1 MNKYGYVNSKRILVG
16 VGVAKCLIDE
26 YNSTDILNI
35 GITDEIFNNW
45 QKYIYQDGEIILDP
59 EYDAKQIQARQE
71 AFNKAFFATSLG
83 YIRREVTML
92 DGSAKTFLTDMLP
105 LLIVGLPILAYNEP
119 DFTQEVNM
127 VDYQKQVVVTEQFLA
142 ECKNQLIIDFYGFNP
157 MEISSGSDEPIDG
170 SDTVVDTNS
179 ETPSSEVEGEVAE

>member
-1 MNKYGYVNSKRILVG
+1 MTKYYFHIKDEQIASKGQVKALNLENIEVTQE
-16 VGVAKCLIDE
+16 V
-26 YNSTDILNI
+26 YNES
-35 GITDEIFNNW
+35 E
-45 QKYIYQDGEIILDP
+45 KYICQNGEIILDP
-59 EYDAKQIQARQE
+59 EYEAKQIQARQE

-119 DFTQEVNM
+119 DFTQDVNM

-157 MEISSGSDEPIDG
+157 MVID
-170 SDTVVDTNS
+170 NQ
-179 ETPSSEVEGEVAE
+179 TPSDKAEGGVA

>member
-1 MNKYGYVNSKRILVG
+1 MSYKLTKPYTDKQRIDFIV
-16 VGVAKCLIDE
+16 E
-26 YNSTDILNI
+26 
-35 GITDEIFNNW
+35 
-45 QKYIYQDGEIILDP
+45 YIYNKGLVIEETSTALYALEANEIMVDGKPQVDP
-59 EYDAKQIQARQE
+59 EYEAKQIQARQE

-127 VDYQKQVVVTEQFLA
+127 VDYQKQVIVTEQFLA

-157 MEISSGSDEPIDG
+157 MVTD
-170 SDTVVDTNS
+170 S
-179 ETPSSEVEGEVAE
+179 ETPSDEAEGEVA

>member
-16 VGVAKCLIDE
+16 VGVCKCLTDE
-26 YNSTDILNI
+26 YGSTDILNI
-35 GITDEIFNNW
+35 EITDEVFNNW
-45 QKYIYQDGEIILDP
+45 QKYIYQNGEIILDP
-59 EYDAKQIQARQE
+59 DYEAKQIQARQE

-92 DGSAKTFLTDMLP
+92 DGTTKTFLTDMLP
-105 LLIVGLPILAYNEP
+105 QLVVGFPILAYNEP

-127 VDYQKQVVVTEQFLA
+127 VDYQKQVIVTEHFLA

-157 MEISSGSDEPIDG
+157 MVTD
-170 SDTVVDTNS
+170 S
-179 ETPSSEVEGEVAE
+179 ETPSNEGEGEVAKDITTP

>member
-1 MNKYGYVNSKRILVG
+1 MTYYLIYNQTTKELSKAQV
-16 VGVAKCLIDE
+16 KCLNAE
-26 YNSTDILNI
+26 CVNI
-35 GITDEIFNNW
+35 EVTQDVYDNAE
-45 QKYIYQDGEIILDP
+45 KYIYQDGEIILDP
-59 EYDAKQIQARQE
+59 EYEAKQAQARQE

-83 YIRREVTML
+83 YIRREVSML

-119 DFTQEVNM
+119 DFTQDVNM

-157 MEISSGSDEPIDG
+157 MTINTD
-170 SDTVVDTNS
+170 S
-179 ETPSSEVEGEVAE
+179 ETPSDEAEGEVAE